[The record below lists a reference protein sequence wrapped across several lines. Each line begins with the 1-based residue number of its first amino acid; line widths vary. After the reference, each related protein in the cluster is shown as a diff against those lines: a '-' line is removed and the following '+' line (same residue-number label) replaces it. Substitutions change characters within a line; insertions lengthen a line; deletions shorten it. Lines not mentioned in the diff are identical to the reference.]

1 MVSHHIRREWY
12 LQWVSFNFPFS
23 WREIISG
30 NDVFPL
36 SDSQIHFLFQTQMQE
51 LQMFRKSFSFFF
63 CQKNHCMLQI
73 ILVEDGIWVNS
84 VSYIERPIL
93 QTYQFL
99 LCFYPQFE
107 DGYCFSLSDIV
118 RSNHIWRPIHFFA
131 FILWMAFLFH
141 WQTLKAQ
148 NILKTDRDQSKSNI
162 WTIYL

>member
-1 MVSHHIRREWY
+1 MVMIIMVTILMTPTMMMIKVNKEWSAIILGEWY

-84 VSYIERPIL
+84 VSDIERPIL

-99 LCFYPQFE
+99 LCFCPQFE

-118 RSNHIWRPIHFFA
+118 RSNHI
-131 FILWMAFLFH
+131 
-141 WQTLKAQ
+141 
-148 NILKTDRDQSKSNI
+148 
-162 WTIYL
+162 